1 MNQKKLLL
9 IPMLAFSLFFLKTD
23 PLKAQTTKE
32 FLILSIE
39 KYKREIASL
48 KKKQKEEEQ
57 FYKRFLNEKKILIKQ
72 KKKEKITITREINRL
87 QNNIQKNKNETQSVQ
102 IFIKR
107 NEDQQQIY
115 KKELMQYLKELKQMI
130 SEGFPFEIERRL
142 AFLDSIYYD
151 LETEKATIPEAFNRI
166 LKFFETEEILAY
178 DSQVTQNIET
188 INKKRISSTLF
199 RIGRV
204 YLAVDTGNAI
214 YLYQKNEKG
223 YFIDAQNPLTGLEKR
238 NIRQSI
244 LMIQGKTP
252 PGIVRLPINANQI
265 NKPSNKKR

>member
-9 IPMLAFSLFFLKTD
+9 IPMLFFGLFFLKTN

-32 FLILSIE
+32 ILTLSIE

-48 KKKQKEEEQ
+48 KKKEKEESQ

-72 KKKEKITITREINRL
+72 KKKEKTTITREINRL
-87 QNNIQKNKNETQSVQ
+87 EKNIQKNRNETQSIQ

-107 NEDQQQIY
+107 DENQQQIY
-115 KKELMQYLKELKQMI
+115 KKELMQYIKKLTQVI
-130 SEGFPFEIERRL
+130 SKGFPFEIERRM

-151 LETEKATIPEAFNRI
+151 LETEKATIPEAFNRL

-188 INKKRISSTLF
+188 INKKRISATLL
-199 RIGRV
+199 RIGRI

-223 YFIDAQNPLTGLEKR
+223 YFIDTQNPLTVLEKR

-244 LMIQGKTP
+244 LMIQGKKP
-252 PGIVRLPINANQI
+252 PAIIKLPINASQI
-265 NKPSNKKR
+265 NKPSSKKR